1 MQRPIHARSTRN
13 PAVPHQASAAQSAFL
28 SEVHDDMNVS
38 DELSRHPR
46 SWPGV
51 GEPKQNRTSS
61 NVRRESLPEGSEKR
75 LLAVPEGFHSLDS
88 AVAATSS
95 PPAPVACGHSGGLL
109 QWGRRPRATE
119 SRCPRSRRSQWR
131 CFNGAVARER
141 RKAKMTITSLESI
154 IALQWGRRPRA
165 TER

>member
-1 MQRPIHARSTRN
+1 
-13 PAVPHQASAAQSAFL
+13 
-28 SEVHDDMNVS
+28 
-38 DELSRHPR
+38 
-46 SWPGV
+46 
-51 GEPKQNRTSS
+51 
-61 NVRRESLPEGSEKR
+61 
-75 LLAVPEGFHSLDS
+75 
-88 AVAATSS
+88 
-95 PPAPVACGHSGGLL
+95 LL